1 MLKMHVKRI
10 LNTLALSDTYNS
22 CGWLNIY
29 LNDLSLLYSQSW
41 TKVIPALYMCTYYVT
56 SIFRLQL
63 YNGWH
68 EGIYNIHGKTAFP
81 F

>member
-29 LNDLSLLYSQSW
+29 LNDLSLLYSHNPGQ
-41 TKVIPALYMCTYYVT
+41 K
-56 SIFRLQL
+56 
-63 YNGWH
+63 
-68 EGIYNIHGKTAFP
+68 
-81 F
+81 